1 ASCMAGSAGD
11 GSTPPRPGYG
21 AGRDGTGIGPTP
33 NGVQL
38 HGTAPQARILAYK
51 VCGPANN
58 CLGDIELAIEDAA
71 SPYTLVGTGDG
82 GATNTFVPKP
92 VADVINLSLGDTSGD
107 PQGSTD
113 RVANQDAI
121 PRIIAVPSTS
131 YRDCG
136 AGP

>member
-107 PQGSTD
+107 PAGSTA
-113 RVANQDAI
+113 RVANNAALAGTLVVSSAGHSC
-121 PRIIAVPSTS
+121 PRHAT
-131 YRDCG
+131 
-136 AGP
+136 